1 MENNITNFIQILKQQ
16 QPYLRNNYKVKTL
29 GIFGSYVHN
38 EQRSESDIDLLVSF
52 FEPPGLLKFIE
63 LENYLSDLL
72 SIRVD
77 LVMKD
82 SLKPHI
88 GKHILKEVVPL

>member
-16 QPYLRNNYKVKTL
+16 QLYLKNNYKVKTL
-29 GIFGSYVHN
+29 GIFGSYIRN

-63 LENYLSDLL
+63 LENFLSDLL